1 MPDFMPHTD
10 DTRVSFN
17 KNIKAKI
24 AVQGVATGLTV
35 AEATQMETYADEIIT
50 SIEDCAT
57 AHIASLTATSTKDL
71 IVTKNE
77 KEQRIFFG
85 RMKKNKNFTKAI
97 GDDLLINPIVD
108 AEKTTAEKAKI
119 KLEVKPSK
127 VVVSFVKGK
136 LDGMNIYVRLAGK
149 PGWEKLA
156 YNSYSPY
163 EDKRPLAV
171 AGVSEHREYMGI
183 GVVHDAEVTLQSD
196 IMEAIFGG

>member
-35 AEATQMETYADEIIT
+35 AEATQMETYADEIINT
-50 SIEDCAT
+50 IEDCAA
-57 AHIASLTATSTKDL
+57 AHIASSTATTTKDL
-71 IVTKNE
+71 IVNKNE

-108 AEKTTAEKAKI
+108 AEKTAAEKAKI
-119 KLEVKPSK
+119 KLAVKPGK
-127 VVVSFVKGK
+127 VIISFVKGK

-163 EDKRPLAV
+163 EDKRPLVV

-183 GVVHDAEVTLQSD
+183 GVVHDEEVTLQSD
-196 IMEAIFGG
+196 IMEIIFGG